1 MTIYKSPPPEP
12 TWARLIQSTPSHPI
26 LLWAISMLYSH
37 LCLDL
42 QVICSGQ
49 VYWPEF
55 CINFLSL
62 MQASHHAVLLILVS
76 VSASWIQVFP
86 PAPCSCVSLYISS
99 PRMRCQISHRC
110 KRTCT
115 SVFLCFLNL
124 YVFGCLVCKI
134 PPMLPALTHIYCCCN
149 TGILYLIKIHFIVV
163 LSSVLVLKTAVF
175 PLSYLTF

>member
-1 MTIYKSPPPEP
+1 MTVYKSPPPEP

-42 QVICSGQ
+42 QVIFSGQ

-62 MQASHHAVLLILVS
+62 MQASHHAVLLILLS

-86 PAPCSCVSLYISS
+86 PAPCSCVSLYIYS

-115 SVFLCFLNL
+115 SVFLCFLICM
-124 YVFGCLVCKI
+124 CLGALFSRSHQCS
-134 PPMLPALTHIYCCCN
+134 LPWHICIVLA
-149 TGILYLIKIHFIVV
+149 ILAYFIW
-163 LSSVLVLKTAVF
+163 LRCILFLF
-175 PLSYLTF
+175 FHLC